1 MGIHF
6 YDTSDLSMGRGLFVE
21 FSDPFTHLHYDGSTD
36 SFMHPLLVFPRIV
49 DSLQVETCKLP
60 TVEGTILGLELL
72 Q

>member
-1 MGIHF
+1 MRIHF

-49 DSLQVETCKLP
+49 DSLQVETCKFS
-60 TVEGTILGLELL
+60 TIEGTILGLELL